1 MPCAPCWPAGPN
13 LCTKARHAPMMRT
26 EQTARKCRMATKL
39 KNQEQAGQPASSFL
53 PRLQGQRAAPSC
65 LDAAPPS
72 TGEPACHFYA
82 SQVSR
87 QPYLPIFHAPPVS
100 KLFRPCSVK
109 ITEAQDLRQFCME
122 AKTAFSAARSKTS
135 APHAQAGKYD
145 QDGHSRYLLIFFSI
159 SGTAYSPPRRIHQ
172 FARILQIFECPSCL
186 RHVLP
191 PTTCMTAGGSPRFA
205 HARTR
210 NGTSFL

>member
-26 EQTARKCRMATKL
+26 GQTARKCRMATKL

-65 LDAAPPS
+65 LDAAPPPS

-100 KLFRPCSVK
+100 KLFRLCSVK

-122 AKTAFSAARSKTS
+122 AKTAFSAVRSKTSAPHAQSAVRSKTS

-159 SGTAYSPPRRIHQ
+159 SGIAYSRPAVSTSLHV
-172 FARILQIFECPSCL
+172 FCKFLSV
-186 RHVLP
+186 RHVSGMY
-191 PTTCMTAGGSPRFA
+191 CRQQRA
-205 HARTR
+205 
-210 NGTSFL
+210 

>member
-1 MPCAPCWPAGPN
+1 MSHGYKIKKTGAGGATRLFFFAPAARPAG
-13 LCTKARHAPMMRT
+13 CT
-26 EQTARKCRMATKL
+26 L
-39 KNQEQAGQPASSFL
+39 L
-53 PRLQGQRAAPSC
+53 PRRSP
-65 LDAAPPS
+65 PPS
-72 TGEPACHFYA
+72 SGEPARHFYA

-87 QPYLPIFHAPPVS
+87 QPYLPILHAPPVS
-100 KLFRPCSVK
+100 KLFHPCSVK

-122 AKTAFSAARSKTS
+122 AKTAFSAARSKTN
-135 APHAQAGKYD
+135 APHAQAEKYD
-145 QDGHSRYLLIFFSI
+145 QDGHSRYLLIFFQHFRHCI
-159 SGTAYSPPRRIHQ
+159 PPPRRIHQ

-205 HARTR
+205 HARTG

>member
-122 AKTAFSAARSKTS
+122 AKTAFSAVRSKTS

-159 SGTAYSPPRRIHQ
+159 SGIAYSRPAVSTSLHV
-172 FARILQIFECPSCL
+172 FCKFLSV
-186 RHVLP
+186 RHVSGMY
-191 PTTCMTAGGSPRFA
+191 CRQQRA
-205 HARTR
+205 
-210 NGTSFL
+210 

>member
-39 KNQEQAGQPASSFL
+39 KNQEQAGQPASPFL

-159 SGTAYSPPRRIHQ
+159 SGTAYSRPAVSTSLHV
-172 FARILQIFECPSCL
+172 FCKFLSV
-186 RHVLP
+186 RHVSGMY
-191 PTTCMTAGGSPRFA
+191 CRQQRA
-205 HARTR
+205 
-210 NGTSFL
+210 